1 LAAFRR
7 PERTGRPLRSEVFV
21 EKVGVLIGRDLQRKK
36 PGGIVE
42 KEGLPK
48 NLWVR
53 FKDKFFAFQPRHG
66 FEKKPLTL
74 PSPPGRGKK
83 RPIFQERAAQHQKA
97 KGKRI
102 SSPGGEGRVRGLFP
116 GMGEQN
122 NEVKPA
128 PGKRGDF
135 RRSKRCKWRCI
146 IRSAICLSRNPP
158 TNSFE
163 EAKRRFL

>member
-1 LAAFRR
+1 MDSACRLPNGRTGPWKDFLIAPTRAEELAAFRR

-74 PSPPGRGKK
+74 PSLPQEREKEADLPGKGGATPESKGEKNFLSWGRAIMAASPPG
-83 RPIFQERAAQHQKA
+83 
-97 KGKRI
+97 
-102 SSPGGEGRVRGLFP
+102 
-116 GMGEQN
+116 N
-122 NEVKPA
+122 
-128 PGKRGDF
+128 
-135 RRSKRCKWRCI
+135 
-146 IRSAICLSRNPP
+146 
-158 TNSFE
+158 
-163 EAKRRFL
+163 